1 MSPRHPLDSSSVS
14 AYERPPRLVLL
25 FVVLTAL
32 GVAAAAA
39 VILVVVRRADA
50 AQAERTA
57 ADHARFAAS
66 VVLAPEL
73 RASDLTTAIPA
84 ERRAQL
90 DRLLRRRVL
99 LDGIQAGTLYGTKGR
114 AVFTSPTGRASRRAT
129 AVRMNEALSGTTVSE
144 AVRAADGSRILRTYV
159 PVADSAGTVTGVIRL
174 DQSYAPI
181 AATARNSLLIAGVLE
196 GLLVLL
202 FLALVPMLGRA
213 SSRIRAQLAELAYV
227 ATHDELTGMPN
238 RYGFRR
244 MVGEALCTRDSAALM
259 LVDLNGFS
267 EINSALGSGA
277 GDRLLIDA
285 GIRLTRELSTDYALV
300 ARLGDDEFGVLC
312 DAADVAS
319 AEWVARRIRRAL
331 GAPLESDGVRV
342 AVDVDVGVALYPTH
356 GPDVEAVLG
365 HAATA
370 LVAAKGEGTSGV
382 QVYDPATQS
391 ARDNHRLTVGADL
404 RDALEAGQL
413 SVHYQPQSDLL
424 THRIRGVEALVRWEH
439 PERGLLTAGE
449 FITDAERCGLAQE
462 LRRFV
467 VSTAARQWQE
477 WHALGFDLELA
488 VNLSAI
494 DLLDPA
500 LPDEIEDAASRHGVP
515 PWNLVL
521 EVTERTL
528 VRDERRTRQVVD
540 QLGRIGVR
548 LSIDDFGTGYSS
560 LASLRSFPIHQLK
573 LDRSLLADVPGDEAA
588 EAIVGGSV
596 EIAHGLGALVVAEGI
611 EGLSQLQ
618 FASAIGC
625 DIAQGYLIG
634 APAPPEELLDLLDAP
649 RRVPLSIA

>member
-1 MSPRHPLDSSSVS
+1 MSPRPPLDETSLS
-14 AYERPPRLVLL
+14 AYGRPPRLVLL

-39 VILVVVRRADA
+39 VILVVVRKADEA
-50 AQAERTA
+50 RAERTA
-57 ADHARFAAS
+57 ADRAHFAAS
-66 VVLAPEL
+66 AVLAPNL
-73 RASDLTTAIPA
+73 RRSDLTTAIPA

-99 LDGIQAGTLYGTKGR
+99 LGGIQSATLYGTEGR
-114 AVFTSPTGRASRRAT
+114 AVYATAGVKTSRKAT
-129 AVRMNEALSGTTVSE
+129 AVRMNEALSGATVSE
-144 AVRAADGSRILRTYV
+144 GVRTADGSRILRTYV
-159 PVADSAGTVTGVIRL
+159 PVADPAGTVEGVVRL
-174 DQSYAPI
+174 DQSYTPI
-181 AATARNSLLIAGVLE
+181 AATARDSLLIAGVLE

-202 FLALVPMLGRA
+202 FIALVPMLGRA

-238 RYGFRR
+238 RYAFRH
-244 MVGEALCTRDSAALM
+244 MADAALRRLDSAGLM
-259 LVDLNGFS
+259 LVDLDGFS
-267 EINSALGSGA
+267 KINSSLGSGA

-285 GIRLTRELSTDYALV
+285 GIRLTRELSPDHAV
-300 ARLGDDEFGVLC
+300 IARLGEDEFGVVC
-312 DAADVAS
+312 EAADVES

-331 GAPLESDGVRV
+331 GAPLEIDGVRM
-342 AVDVDVGVALYPTH
+342 AVEVDVGVAVYPSH
-356 GPDVEAVLG
+356 GTDLEALLG

-382 QVYDPATQS
+382 QVYDPATHS
-391 ARDNHRLTVGADL
+391 AHDNHRLTIAADL
-404 RDALEAGQL
+404 RDALELGQL

-424 THRIRGVEALVRWEH
+424 THRIRGVEALVRWDH
-439 PERGLLTAGE
+439 PQRGLLTAGE
-449 FITDAERCGLAQE
+449 FITDVERSGLAQE

-467 VSTAARQWQE
+467 VSTGARQWQE
-477 WHALGFDLELA
+477 WHALGLDLELA

-500 LPDEIEDAASRHGVP
+500 LPDEIEDATSRYGVP

-528 VRDERRTRQVVD
+528 VRDDRRTRQVVE
-540 QLGRIGVR
+540 QLCRIGVR
-548 LSIDDFGTGYSS
+548 FSIDDFGTGYSS
-560 LASLRSFPIHQLK
+560 LASLRSFPLHQLK

-611 EGLSQLQ
+611 EDLARLQ

-634 APAPPEELLDLLDAP
+634 EPAPADELIDLLDTP
-649 RRVPLSIA
+649 RLVPLSIA

>member
-1 MSPRHPLDSSSVS
+1 MSPRPPLDETSLS
-14 AYERPPRLVLL
+14 AYGRPPRLVLL

-39 VILVVVRRADA
+39 VILVVVRKADEA
-50 AQAERTA
+50 HAERTA
-57 ADHARFAAS
+57 ADHAHFAAS
-66 VVLAPEL
+66 AVLAPNL
-73 RASDLTTAIPA
+73 RTSDLTTAIPA

-99 LDGIQAGTLYGTKGR
+99 LGGIQSATLYGTEGR
-114 AVFTSPTGRASRRAT
+114 AVYATAGAKTSRRAT
-129 AVRMNEALSGTTVSE
+129 AVRMNEALSGVTVSE
-144 AVRAADGSRILRTYV
+144 AVRTADGSRILRTYV
-159 PVADSAGTVTGVIRL
+159 PVADPAGTVEGVVRL
-174 DQSYAPI
+174 DQSYTPI

-202 FLALVPMLGRA
+202 FIALVPMLGRA

-238 RYGFRR
+238 RYAFRR
-244 MVGEALCTRDSAALM
+244 MADTALRTLDSAALM
-259 LVDLNGFS
+259 LVDLDGFS
-267 EINSALGSGA
+267 RINSSLGSGA

-285 GIRLTRELSTDYALV
+285 GIRLTRELSPDYAV
-300 ARLGDDEFGVLC
+300 IARLGEDEFGVVC
-312 DAADVAS
+312 EAADVES

-331 GAPLESDGVRV
+331 GAPLEIDGVRM
-342 AVDVDVGVALYPTH
+342 AVEVDVGVAVYPSH
-356 GPDVEAVLG
+356 GTDLEALLG

-382 QVYDPATQS
+382 QVYDPATHS
-391 ARDNHRLTVGADL
+391 AHDNHRLTIAADL
-404 RDALEAGQL
+404 RDALELGQL

-439 PERGLLTAGE
+439 PQRGLLTAGE
-449 FITDAERCGLAQE
+449 FITDVERSGLAQE

-477 WHALGFDLELA
+477 WHALGLDLELA

-500 LPDEIEDAASRHGVP
+500 LPDEIEDATSRYGMP

-528 VRDERRTRQVVD
+528 VRDDRRTRQVVE
-540 QLGRIGVR
+540 QLCRIGVR
-548 LSIDDFGTGYSS
+548 FSIDDFGTGYSS
-560 LASLRSFPIHQLK
+560 LASLRSFPLHQLK

-611 EGLSQLQ
+611 EDLARLQ

-634 APAPPEELLDLLDAP
+634 EPAPADELIDLLDTP
-649 RRVPLSIA
+649 RLVPLSIA

>member
-1 MSPRHPLDSSSVS
+1 MSPRPPLDETSLS
-14 AYERPPRLVLL
+14 AYGRPPRLVLL

-39 VILVVVRRADA
+39 VILVVVRKADEA
-50 AQAERTA
+50 RAERTA
-57 ADHARFAAS
+57 ADRAHFAAS
-66 VVLAPEL
+66 AVLAPNL
-73 RASDLTTAIPA
+73 RRSDLTTAIPA

-99 LDGIQAGTLYGTKGR
+99 LGGIQSATLYGTEGR
-114 AVFTSPTGRASRRAT
+114 AVYATAGVKTSRKAT
-129 AVRMNEALSGTTVSE
+129 AVRMNEALSGATVSE
-144 AVRAADGSRILRTYV
+144 GVRTADGSRILRTYV
-159 PVADSAGTVTGVIRL
+159 PVADPAGTVKGVVRL
-174 DQSYAPI
+174 DQSYTPI
-181 AATARNSLLIAGVLE
+181 AATARDSLLIAGVLE

-202 FLALVPMLGRA
+202 FIALVPMLGRA

-238 RYGFRR
+238 RYAFRH
-244 MVGEALCTRDSAALM
+244 MADAALRRLDSAGLM
-259 LVDLNGFS
+259 LVDLDGFS
-267 EINSALGSGA
+267 KINSSLGSGA

-285 GIRLTRELSTDYALV
+285 GIRLTRELSPDHAV
-300 ARLGDDEFGVLC
+300 IARLGEDEFGVVC
-312 DAADVAS
+312 EAADVES

-331 GAPLESDGVRV
+331 GAPLEIDGVRM
-342 AVDVDVGVALYPTH
+342 AVEVDVGVAVYPSH
-356 GPDVEAVLG
+356 GTDLEALLG

-382 QVYDPATQS
+382 QVYDPATHS
-391 ARDNHRLTVGADL
+391 AHDNHRLTIAADL
-404 RDALEAGQL
+404 RDALELGQL

-424 THRIRGVEALVRWEH
+424 THRIRGVEALVRWDH
-439 PERGLLTAGE
+439 PQRGLLTAGE
-449 FITDAERCGLAQE
+449 FITDVERSGLAQE

-467 VSTAARQWQE
+467 VSTGARQWQE
-477 WHALGFDLELA
+477 WHALGLDLELA

-500 LPDEIEDAASRHGVP
+500 LPDEIEDATSRYGVP

-528 VRDERRTRQVVD
+528 VRDDRRTRQVVE
-540 QLGRIGVR
+540 QLCRIGVR
-548 LSIDDFGTGYSS
+548 FSIDDFGTGYSS

-611 EGLSQLQ
+611 EDLARLQ

-634 APAPPEELLDLLDAP
+634 EPAPADELIDLLDTP
-649 RRVPLSIA
+649 RLVPLSIA

>member
-1 MSPRHPLDSSSVS
+1 M
-14 AYERPPRLVLL
+14 
-25 FVVLTAL
+25 
-32 GVAAAAA
+32 
-39 VILVVVRRADA
+39 
-50 AQAERTA
+50 
-57 ADHARFAAS
+57 
-66 VVLAPEL
+66 
-73 RASDLTTAIPA
+73 
-84 ERRAQL
+84 
-90 DRLLRRRVL
+90 
-99 LDGIQAGTLYGTKGR
+99 
-114 AVFTSPTGRASRRAT
+114 
-129 AVRMNEALSGTTVSE
+129 RMNEALSGVTVSE
-144 AVRAADGSRILRTYV
+144 AVRTADGSRILQTYV
-159 PVADSAGTVTGVIRL
+159 PVADPAGTVKGVVRL
-174 DQSYAPI
+174 DQGYTPI

-202 FLALVPMLGRA
+202 FIALVPMLGRA
-213 SSRIRAQLAELAYV
+213 STRIGAQLAELAYV

-238 RYGFRR
+238 RYAFRR
-244 MVGEALCTRDSAALM
+244 MADTALRTLDSAALM
-259 LVDLNGFS
+259 LVDLDGFS
-267 EINSALGSGA
+267 RINSSLGSAA

-285 GIRLTRELSTDYALV
+285 GIRLTRELSPDYAV
-300 ARLGDDEFGVLC
+300 IARLGEDEFGVVC
-312 DAADVAS
+312 EAADVES

-331 GAPLESDGVRV
+331 GAPLEIDGVRM
-342 AVDVDVGVALYPTH
+342 AVEVDVGVALYPGH
-356 GPDVEAVLG
+356 GTDLEALLG

-382 QVYDPATQS
+382 QVYDPATHS
-391 ARDNHRLTVGADL
+391 AHDNHRLTIAADL
-404 RDALEAGQL
+404 RDALELGQL

-439 PERGLLTAGE
+439 PQRGLLTAGE
-449 FITDAERCGLAQE
+449 FITDVERSGLAQE

-477 WHALGFDLELA
+477 WHALGLDLELA

-500 LPDEIEDAASRHGVP
+500 LPDEIEDATSRYGIP

-528 VRDERRTRQVVD
+528 VRDDRRTRQVVE
-540 QLGRIGVR
+540 QLCRIGVR
-548 LSIDDFGTGYSS
+548 FSIDDFGTGYSS
-560 LASLRSFPIHQLK
+560 LASLRSFPLHQLK

-611 EGLSQLQ
+611 EDLARLQ

-634 APAPPEELLDLLDAP
+634 EPAPADELIDLLDTP
-649 RRVPLSIA
+649 RLVPLSIA

>member
-1 MSPRHPLDSSSVS
+1 MSPRPPLDESSVS
-14 AYERPPRLVLL
+14 AYGRPPRLVLL

-39 VILVVVRRADA
+39 VILVVVRQADEA
-50 AQAERTA
+50 HAERTA
-57 ADHARFAAS
+57 ADHAHFAAS
-66 VVLAPEL
+66 AVLAPNL
-73 RASDLTTAIPA
+73 RTSDLTTAIPA
-84 ERRAQL
+84 ERRTQL

-99 LDGIQAGTLYGTKGR
+99 LGGIQSATLYGTEGR
-114 AVFTSPTGRASRRAT
+114 AVYATAGARTSRRAT
-129 AVRMNEALSGTTVSE
+129 AVRMNEALSGVTVSE
-144 AVRAADGSRILRTYV
+144 AVRTADGSRILRTYV
-159 PVADSAGTVTGVIRL
+159 PVADPAGTVRGVVRL
-174 DQSYAPI
+174 DQSYTPI

-202 FLALVPMLGRA
+202 FIALVPMLGRA
-213 SSRIRAQLAELAYV
+213 SSRIRSQLAELAYV

-238 RYGFRR
+238 RYAFRR
-244 MVGEALCTRDSAALM
+244 MADTALRTLDSAALM
-259 LVDLNGFS
+259 LVDLDGFS
-267 EINSALGSGA
+267 RINSSLGSAA

-285 GIRLTRELSTDYALV
+285 GIRLTRELSPDYAV
-300 ARLGDDEFGVLC
+300 IARLGEDEFGVVC
-312 DAADVAS
+312 QAADVES

-331 GAPLESDGVRV
+331 GAPLEIDGVRM
-342 AVDVDVGVALYPTH
+342 AVDVDVGVALYPGH
-356 GPDVEAVLG
+356 GTDLEALLG

-382 QVYDPATQS
+382 QVYDPATHS
-391 ARDNHRLTVGADL
+391 AHDNHRLTIAADL
-404 RDALEAGQL
+404 RDALEMGQL

-439 PERGLLTAGE
+439 PQRGLLTAGE
-449 FITDAERCGLAQE
+449 FITDVERSGLAQE

-477 WHALGFDLELA
+477 WHALGLDLELA

-500 LPDEIEDAASRHGVP
+500 LPDEIEDATSRYGMP

-528 VRDERRTRQVVD
+528 VRDDRRTRQVVE

-548 LSIDDFGTGYSS
+548 FSIDDFGTGYSS

-611 EGLSQLQ
+611 EDLAQLQ

-634 APAPPEELLDLLDAP
+634 KPAPADELLDLLDTP
-649 RRVPLSIA
+649 RLVPLSIA

>member
-1 MSPRHPLDSSSVS
+1 M
-14 AYERPPRLVLL
+14 
-25 FVVLTAL
+25 
-32 GVAAAAA
+32 
-39 VILVVVRRADA
+39 
-50 AQAERTA
+50 
-57 ADHARFAAS
+57 
-66 VVLAPEL
+66 LAPNL
-73 RASDLTTAIPA
+73 RTSDLTTAIPA
-84 ERRAQL
+84 ERRTQL

-99 LDGIQAGTLYGTKGR
+99 LGGIQSATLYGTEGQ
-114 AVFTSPTGRASRRAT
+114 AVYATAGARASRRAT
-129 AVRMNEALSGTTVSE
+129 AVRMNEALSGVTVSE
-144 AVRAADGSRILRTYV
+144 AVRTADGSRILRTYV
-159 PVADSAGTVTGVIRL
+159 PVADPAGTVRGVVRL
-174 DQSYAPI
+174 DQSYTPI

-202 FLALVPMLGRA
+202 FIALVPMLGRA

-238 RYGFRR
+238 RYAFRR
-244 MVGEALCTRDSAALM
+244 MADTALRTLDSAALM
-259 LVDLNGFS
+259 LVDLDGFS
-267 EINSALGSGA
+267 RINSSLGSAA

-285 GIRLTRELSTDYALV
+285 GIRLTRELSPDYAV
-300 ARLGDDEFGVLC
+300 IARLGEDEFGVVC
-312 DAADVAS
+312 KAADVES

-331 GAPLESDGVRV
+331 GAPLEINGVRM
-342 AVDVDVGVALYPTH
+342 AVDVDVGVALYPGH
-356 GPDVEAVLG
+356 GADLEALLG

-382 QVYDPATQS
+382 QVYDPATHS
-391 ARDNHRLTVGADL
+391 AHDNHRLTIGADL
-404 RDALEAGQL
+404 RDALEMGQL

-439 PERGLLTAGE
+439 PQRGLLTAGE
-449 FITDAERCGLAQE
+449 FITDVERSGLAQE

-467 VSTAARQWQE
+467 VSSAARQWQE
-477 WHALGFDLELA
+477 WHALGLDLELA

-500 LPDEIEDAASRHGVP
+500 LPDEVEDATSRHGMP

-548 LSIDDFGTGYSS
+548 FSIDDFGTGYSS
-560 LASLRSFPIHQLK
+560 LASLRSFPIHQVK

-611 EGLSQLQ
+611 EDLAQLQ

-634 APAPPEELLDLLDAP
+634 EPASADELLGLLDTP
-649 RRVPLSIA
+649 RLVPLSIA

>member
-1 MSPRHPLDSSSVS
+1 MSPRPPLDETSLS
-14 AYERPPRLVLL
+14 AYGRPPRLVLL

-39 VILVVVRRADA
+39 VILVVVRKADEA
-50 AQAERTA
+50 HAERTA
-57 ADHARFAAS
+57 ADRAHFAAS
-66 VVLAPEL
+66 AVLAPNL
-73 RASDLTTAIPA
+73 RRSDLTTAIPA

-99 LDGIQAGTLYGTKGR
+99 LGGIQSATLYGTDGR
-114 AVFTSPTGRASRRAT
+114 AVYATAGAKTSRRAT
-129 AVRMNEALSGTTVSE
+129 AVRMNEALSGATVSE
-144 AVRAADGSRILRTYV
+144 AVRTADGSRILRTYV
-159 PVADSAGTVTGVIRL
+159 PVADPAGTVEGVVRL
-174 DQSYAPI
+174 DQSYTPI
-181 AATARNSLLIAGVLE
+181 AATARKSLLIAGVLE

-202 FLALVPMLGRA
+202 FIALVPMLGRA

-238 RYGFRR
+238 RYAFRR
-244 MVGEALCTRDSAALM
+244 RADTALRTLDSAALM
-259 LVDLNGFS
+259 LVDLDGFS
-267 EINSALGSGA
+267 KINSSLGSAA

-285 GIRLTRELSTDYALV
+285 GIRLTRELSPDYAVL
-300 ARLGDDEFGVLC
+300 ARLGEDEFGVVC
-312 DAADVAS
+312 EAADVES
-319 AEWVARRIRRAL
+319 AEWVARRIRRVL
-331 GAPLESDGVRV
+331 GAPLEIDGVRM
-342 AVDVDVGVALYPTH
+342 AVEVDVGVAVYPGH
-356 GPDVEAVLG
+356 GTDLEALLG

-382 QVYDPATQS
+382 QVYDPATHS
-391 ARDNHRLTVGADL
+391 AHDNHRLTIAADL
-404 RDALEAGQL
+404 RDALELGQL

-439 PERGLLTAGE
+439 PQRGLLTAGE
-449 FITDAERCGLAQE
+449 FITDVERSGLAQE

-467 VSTAARQWQE
+467 VSTAVRQWQA
-477 WHALGFDLELA
+477 WHTLGLDLELA

-500 LPDEIEDAASRHGVP
+500 LPDEIEDATSRHGMP

-521 EVTERTL
+521 EITERAL
-528 VRDERRTRQVVD
+528 VRDERRTRQVVE
-540 QLGRIGVR
+540 QLGRIGIR
-548 LSIDDFGTGYSS
+548 FSIDDFGTGYSS

-611 EGLSQLQ
+611 EDLAQLQ

-634 APAPPEELLDLLDAP
+634 APAPADELLDLLDTP
-649 RRVPLSIA
+649 RLVPLSIA

>member
-1 MSPRHPLDSSSVS
+1 MSPRPPLDETSLS
-14 AYERPPRLVLL
+14 AYGRPPRLVLL

-39 VILVVVRRADA
+39 VILVVVRKADEA
-50 AQAERTA
+50 HAERTA
-57 ADHARFAAS
+57 ADRAHFAAS
-66 VVLAPEL
+66 AVLAPNL
-73 RASDLTTAIPA
+73 RRSDLTTAIPA

-99 LDGIQAGTLYGTKGR
+99 LGGIQSATLYGTEGR
-114 AVFTSPTGRASRRAT
+114 AVYATAGVKTSRKAT
-129 AVRMNEALSGTTVSE
+129 AVRMNEALSGATVSE
-144 AVRAADGSRILRTYV
+144 AVRTADGSRILRTYV
-159 PVADSAGTVTGVIRL
+159 PVADPAGTVEGVVRL
-174 DQSYAPI
+174 DQSYTPI
-181 AATARNSLLIAGVLE
+181 AATARDSLLIAGVLE

-202 FLALVPMLGRA
+202 FIALVPMLGRA

-238 RYGFRR
+238 RYAFRH
-244 MVGEALCTRDSAALM
+244 MADTALRRLDSAALM
-259 LVDLNGFS
+259 LVDLDGFS
-267 EINSALGSGA
+267 KINSSLGSGA

-285 GIRLTRELSTDYALV
+285 GIRLTRELSPDHAV
-300 ARLGDDEFGVLC
+300 IARLGEDEFGVVC
-312 DAADVAS
+312 EAADVES

-331 GAPLESDGVRV
+331 GAPLEIDGVRM
-342 AVDVDVGVALYPTH
+342 AVEVDVGVALYPSH
-356 GPDVEAVLG
+356 GSDLEALLG

-382 QVYDPATQS
+382 QVYDPATHS
-391 ARDNHRLTVGADL
+391 AHDNHRLTIAADL
-404 RDALEAGQL
+404 RDALELGQL

-439 PERGLLTAGE
+439 PQRGLLTAGE
-449 FITDAERCGLAQE
+449 FITDVERSGLAQE

-477 WHALGFDLELA
+477 WHALGLDLELA

-500 LPDEIEDAASRHGVP
+500 LPDEIEDATSRYGIP

-528 VRDERRTRQVVD
+528 VRDDRRTRQVVE

-548 LSIDDFGTGYSS
+548 FSIDDFGTGYSS

-611 EGLSQLQ
+611 EDLARLQ

-634 APAPPEELLDLLDAP
+634 EPAPADELIDLLDTP
-649 RRVPLSIA
+649 RLVPLSIA

>member
-1 MSPRHPLDSSSVS
+1 MSPRSPVDTPSVS
-14 AYERPPRLVLL
+14 AYGRPPRLVLL

-39 VILVVVRRADA
+39 VILVVVRQADA

-57 ADHARFAAS
+57 ADHAHFAAS
-66 VVLAPEL
+66 ALLAPNL
-73 RASDLTTAIPA
+73 RTSDLTIAIPA
-84 ERRAQL
+84 ERRTQL

-99 LDGIQAGTLYGTKGR
+99 LGGIQSATLYGTEGQ
-114 AVFTSPTGRASRRAT
+114 AVYATAGARASRRAT
-129 AVRMNEALSGTTVSE
+129 AVRMNEALSGVTVSE
-144 AVRAADGSRILRTYV
+144 AVRTAAGSRILRTYV
-159 PVADSAGTVTGVIRL
+159 PVADPAGTVRGVVRL
-174 DQSYAPI
+174 DQSYTPI

-202 FLALVPMLGRA
+202 FIALVPMLGRA

-238 RYGFRR
+238 RYAFRR
-244 MVGEALCTRDSAALM
+244 MAATALRTLDSAALM
-259 LVDLNGFS
+259 LVDLDGFS
-267 EINSALGSGA
+267 RINSSLGSAA

-285 GIRLTRELSTDYALV
+285 GIRLTRELSPDYAV
-300 ARLGDDEFGVLC
+300 IARLGEDEFGVVC
-312 DAADVAS
+312 QVADVES

-331 GAPLESDGVRV
+331 GAPLEINGVRM
-342 AVDVDVGVALYPTH
+342 AVDVDVGVALYPGH
-356 GPDVEAVLG
+356 GADLEALLG

-382 QVYDPATQS
+382 QVYDPATHS
-391 ARDNHRLTVGADL
+391 AHDNHRLTIGADL
-404 RDALEAGQL
+404 RDALEMGQL

-439 PERGLLTAGE
+439 PQRGLLTAGE
-449 FITDAERCGLAQE
+449 FITDVERSGLAQE
-462 LRRFV
+462 LRHFV
-467 VSTAARQWQE
+467 VSSAARQWQE
-477 WHALGFDLELA
+477 WHALGLDLELA

-500 LPDEIEDAASRHGVP
+500 LPDEIEDATSRHGVP

-521 EVTERTL
+521 EITERTL

-540 QLGRIGVR
+540 QLRRIGVR
-548 LSIDDFGTGYSS
+548 FSIDDFGTGYSS
-560 LASLRSFPIHQLK
+560 LASLRSFPIHQVK

-611 EGLSQLQ
+611 EDLAQLQ

-634 APAPPEELLDLLDAP
+634 EPASADELLGLLDTP
-649 RRVPLSIA
+649 RLVPLSIA

>member
-1 MSPRHPLDSSSVS
+1 MSPRSPVQTPSVS
-14 AYERPPRLVLL
+14 AYGRPPRLVLL

-39 VILVVVRRADA
+39 VILVVVRQADEA
-50 AQAERTA
+50 HAERTA
-57 ADHARFAAS
+57 ADHAHFAATA
-66 VVLAPEL
+66 VLAPNL
-73 RASDLTTAIPA
+73 RTSDLTTAIPA
-84 ERRAQL
+84 ERRAHL

-99 LDGIQAGTLYGTKGR
+99 LGGIQSATLYGTEGR
-114 AVFTSPTGRASRRAT
+114 AVYATAGAKTSGRAT
-129 AVRMNEALSGTTVSE
+129 AVRMNEALSGVTVSE
-144 AVRAADGSRILRTYV
+144 AVHAADGSRILRTYV
-159 PVADSAGTVTGVIRL
+159 PVADPAGTVQGVVRL
-174 DQSYAPI
+174 DQSHTPI

-202 FLALVPMLGRA
+202 FIALVPVLGRA
-213 SSRIRAQLAELAYV
+213 STRIGAQLEELAYV

-238 RYGFRR
+238 RYAFRR
-244 MVGEALCTRDSAALM
+244 MADTALRTVDSAALM
-259 LVDLNGFS
+259 LVDLDGFS
-267 EINSALGSGA
+267 RINSSLGSAA

-285 GIRLTRELSTDYALV
+285 GIRLTRELSPDYAV
-300 ARLGDDEFGVLC
+300 IARLGEDEFGVVC
-312 DAADVAS
+312 EAADVES
-319 AEWVARRIRRAL
+319 AEWVARRVRRAL
-331 GAPLESDGVRV
+331 GAPLEINGVRM
-342 AVDVDVGVALYPTH
+342 AVDVDVGVALYPGH
-356 GPDVEAVLG
+356 GADLETLLG

-382 QVYDPATQS
+382 QVYDPASHS
-391 ARDNHRLTVGADL
+391 AHDNHRLTIAADL
-404 RDALEAGQL
+404 RDALEMGQL

-439 PERGLLTAGE
+439 PQRGLLTAGE
-449 FITDAERCGLAQE
+449 FITDVERSGLAQE

-467 VSTAARQWQE
+467 VSTGARQWQE
-477 WHALGFDLELA
+477 WHALGLDLELA

-500 LPDEIEDAASRHGVP
+500 LPDEIEDATSRHGMP

-521 EVTERTL
+521 EITERTL

-548 LSIDDFGTGYSS
+548 FSIDDFGTGYSS

-611 EGLSQLQ
+611 EDLAQLQ

-634 APAPPEELLDLLDAP
+634 APAPADELLDLLDTP
-649 RRVPLSIA
+649 RLVPLSIA

>member
-1 MSPRHPLDSSSVS
+1 MSPRPPLDETSVS
-14 AYERPPRLVLL
+14 AYGRPPRLVLL
-25 FVVLTAL
+25 FVLLTAL

-39 VILVVVRRADA
+39 VILVVVRQADEA
-50 AQAERTA
+50 HAERTA
-57 ADHARFAAS
+57 ADHAQFAAS
-66 VVLAPEL
+66 AVLAPNL
-73 RASDLTTAIPA
+73 RTSDLKTAIPA
-84 ERRAQL
+84 ARRAQL

-99 LDGIQAGTLYGTKGR
+99 LGGIHSATLYGTGGR
-114 AVFTSPTGRASRRAT
+114 AVYATAGAKTSRRAT
-129 AVRMNEALSGTTVSE
+129 AVRMNEALSGVTVSE
-144 AVRAADGSRILRTYV
+144 AVRTADGSRILRTYV
-159 PVADSAGTVTGVIRL
+159 PVADPTGTVTGVVRL
-174 DQSYAPI
+174 DQSYTPI
-181 AATARNSLLIAGVLE
+181 TATARNSLLIAGVLE

-202 FLALVPMLGRA
+202 FIALVPMLGRA

-238 RYGFRR
+238 RYAFRR
-244 MVGEALCTRDSAALM
+244 MANRALHTLDSAALM
-259 LVDLNGFS
+259 LVDLDGFS
-267 EINSALGSGA
+267 KINSSLGSAA
-277 GDRLLIDA
+277 GDRLLVDA
-285 GIRLTRELSTDYALV
+285 GIRLTRELSPDHAVV
-300 ARLGDDEFGVLC
+300 ARLGEDEFGVVC
-312 DAADVAS
+312 EAADVEG

-331 GAPLESDGVRV
+331 AAPLEIDGVRM
-342 AVDVDVGVALYPTH
+342 AVDVDVGVALYPSH
-356 GPDVEAVLG
+356 GADLEALVG

-370 LVAAKGEGTSGV
+370 LVAAKGEGTSGA
-382 QVYDPATQS
+382 QVYDPATHS
-391 ARDNHRLTVGADL
+391 VHDNHRLTIAADL
-404 RDALEAGQL
+404 RDALELGQL

-439 PERGLLTAGE
+439 PQRGLLAAGE
-449 FITDAERCGLAQE
+449 FIADVERSGLAQE

-467 VSTAARQWQE
+467 VSTAARQWQD
-477 WHALGFDLELA
+477 WHALGLDLELA

-500 LPDEIEDAASRHGVP
+500 LPDEIEDATSRHGMP

-521 EVTERTL
+521 ELTERAL
-528 VRDERRTRQVVD
+528 VRDERRTRQVVE

-548 LSIDDFGTGYSS
+548 FSIDDFGTGYSS

-611 EGLSQLQ
+611 EDLAQLQ

-634 APAPPEELLDLLDAP
+634 EPAPADDLLDLLDTP
-649 RRVPLSIA
+649 RLVPLSIA